1 MKGKIIRTTLFLFA
15 TVIGI
20 FATSNNVYAE
30 EYTGGFAEG
39 GAVESRVFI
48 NKRQSDGYTKWQR
61 ASIIKQNSTGQ
72 VVYCL
77 QPMVTIKED
86 AIYDVTTEDYLG
98 AQNLT
103 SEQYDRIK
111 LLAYY
116 GYGYGNHT
124 STNWISITQTMI
136 WRTVRPDLDIFYSW
150 DAKAENR
157 DDSIFANEIAE
168 LENLISNHYSRPS
181 FNTNSIQMFI
191 GETKSITD
199 NNGVLSLYSIKS
211 TSNVDASISG
221 NNLNITA
228 NTVGSGEVIL
238 EKNEHRFGA
247 DPILFYAID
256 SQNIIKPGDPKPV
269 SAKLNIN
276 VVGGKIKL
284 IKKDSETNTIT
295 AQGQATLV
303 GAKYGIYNSSNQLVD
318 TLTIGSDSTATTK
331 ELRPD
336 TYSIKELEPSKGYN
350 LNNTVYHITVS
361 SSDTYDV
368 VVKEDVIKNYISI
381 LKQYDYVDGN
391 TTLLNAESG
400 ITFEI
405 YYPSGTKYSQITTD
419 RNGYAT
425 INMPYGVW
433 RFHQVNTN
441 TGFEKIYDFYVTV
454 DENSSKEQ
462 YYNVLNNKLSTYLQ
476 VIKVDEDTGKTIALA
491 NTKFRI
497 FNMDT
502 NQYISQY
509 VAGKVYDTFETDDE
523 GKFMTYLKIEAGYRY
538 KLVEISSPKN
548 YLINTEG
555 VEFTIGEDTHY
566 SYTTYG
572 PVVTITFSDK
582 QIKGV
587 IEVNKNGETFTAED
601 ETFNYNGRTNLE
613 GIVYKIEANE
623 DIMSADGNYVYYKEG
638 TLVDTITT
646 NNSGY
651 AKSKSLPLGKYRI
664 YEYSTLE
671 NYRLDPTVYEVELTE
686 KDNRT
691 AIVYSNLELTNVMKK
706 GDLEFTKTDLVNG
719 EPIKDTTISI
729 YTESDEKIFEGK
741 TNEEG
746 KIIIKDLPVGIRMY
760 IIETD
765 CEGYVLSDEK
775 VYFEITEDGEVVKAE
790 MKNKPITGT
799 LEFTKLNFVNDEPVE
814 NTLISI
820 YSEDGTLE
828 FSGRTDSEGK
838 LVIENIR
845 YGKHYILEEDAPEQ
859 FVLNTE
865 KMWFEITEDGQI
877 IKAEMKNKVKTSII
891 KIHKVDENN
900 NPIKGVEIGIY
911 DLDGNLLFS
920 DFTDENGDI
929 ETTMTYGSYYW
940 QEIAGVDGFIMSD
953 EKVYFDVTED
963 GEVIQKTL
971 VNETEEIEVPN
982 TEANFDTIVIPIG
995 FISIGIILMLL
1006 KRRKKD
1012 K

>member
-1 MKGKIIRTTLFLFA
+1 MRRKIIRTMLFLFA
-15 TVIGI
+15 TIIGI

-30 EYTGGFAEG
+30 EYTGGFVEG
-39 GAVESRVFI
+39 GAIESRVYI
-48 NKRQSDGYTKWQR
+48 NKRQSDGYTRWQR
-61 ASIIKQNSTGQ
+61 ATMIKQSSTGQ
-72 VVYCL
+72 IVYCL
-77 QPMVTIKED
+77 QPMVMINDD
-86 AIYDVTTEDYLG
+86 AIYNVTTEDYLG

-116 GYGYGNHT
+116 GYGYGSHT

-168 LENLISNHYSRPS
+168 FENLISNHYSRPS

-405 YYPSGTKYSQITTD
+405 YYPNGTKYSQITTD

-491 NTKFRI
+491 NTKFKI

-971 VNETEEIEVPN
+971 VNETEEIEIPN